1 MNESTSYPKANQ
13 HIPSLN
19 WLQAFE
25 AAARLESFTLA
36 SAELS
41 RTQATIS
48 QQIRHLERHL
58 ATDLFQRLPRGVE
71 LTLDGAAY
79 LPHVR
84 SAFQTIAASTR
95 DLFARDQPQSVSISS
110 PVSFVAAWVAP
121 LLPEWRQRHPNTNLS
136 IVSIQRPVDYTVE
149 DADLEIRYGNGPWP
163 GTEATLLLE
172 DVLVPVC
179 TPSLIQSADSWR
191 ELPVIALSGAR
202 AGWSEWCAHAG
213 MAPLASPALRFDS
226 FILALEAARAG
237 AGILLAPLALIQTAL
252 KNNELV
258 RLSDIEL
265 RTESGHWLLRDT
277 QKPSTPTVDEVRDWL
292 IAKAKAS
299 T

>member
-1 MNESTSYPKANQ
+1 MTSPDANQ
-13 HIPSLN
+13 HIPPLN

-36 SAELS
+36 STELN

-48 QQIRHLERHL
+48 QQIRNLELRL
-58 ATDLFQRLPRGVE
+58 ATELFQRLPRGVE

-95 DLFARDQPQSVSISS
+95 DLFAHDQSQSVSLSS
-110 PVSFVAAWVAP
+110 PVSFVAAWIAP
-121 LLPEWRQRHPNTNLS
+121 LLPELRRLDDRINLS

-179 TPSLIQSADSWR
+179 APALAKSTDDWR
-191 ELPVIALSGAR
+191 SLPVIALAGAR
-202 AGWSEWCAHAG
+202 AGWSDWCAYAG
-213 MAPLASPALRFDS
+213 FPPLSSPVLRFDS
-226 FILALEAARAG
+226 FILALEAAKAG
-237 AGILLAPLALIQTAL
+237 GGLLLAPLSLILATLQAG
-252 KNNELV
+252 ELV

-277 QKPSTPTVDEVRDWL
+277 QKPSTQAIDKIRAWL
-292 IAKAKAS
+292 ITKARAS
-299 T
+299 H

>member
-1 MNESTSYPKANQ
+1 MTSPDTNQ
-13 HIPSLN
+13 HIPPLN

-36 SAELS
+36 STELS

-48 QQIRHLERHL
+48 QQIRNLELHL
-58 ATDLFQRLPRGVE
+58 ATELFQRLPRGVE

-95 DLFARDQPQSVSISS
+95 DLFAHDQSQSVSLSS
-110 PVSFVAAWVAP
+110 PVSFVAAWIAP
-121 LLPEWRQRHPNTNLS
+121 LLPELRRLDDRINLS

-179 TPSLIQSADSWR
+179 APALANSTDDWR
-191 ELPVIALSGAR
+191 NLPVIALAGAR
-202 AGWSEWCAHAG
+202 AGWSDWCAHAG
-213 MAPLASPALRFDS
+213 IAPLSSPVLRFDS
-226 FILALEAARAG
+226 FILALEAAKAG
-237 AGILLAPLALIQTAL
+237 GGLLLAPLSLIRATL
-252 KNNELV
+252 REGELV

-277 QKPSTPTVDEVRDWL
+277 QKPSTQAIDKIRAWL
-292 IAKAKAS
+292 INKARAS
-299 T
+299 R

>member
-1 MNESTSYPKANQ
+1 MTSPDTNQ
-13 HIPSLN
+13 HIPPLN

-36 SAELS
+36 STELS

-48 QQIRHLERHL
+48 QQIRNLELHL
-58 ATDLFQRLPRGVE
+58 ATELFQRLPRGVE

-95 DLFARDQPQSVSISS
+95 DLFAHDQSQSVSLSS
-110 PVSFVAAWVAP
+110 PVSFVAAWIAP
-121 LLPEWRQRHPNTNLS
+121 LLPELRRLDDRINLS

-179 TPSLIQSADSWR
+179 APALANSTGDWR
-191 ELPVIALSGAR
+191 NLPVIALAGAR
-202 AGWSEWCAHAG
+202 AGWSDWCAHAG
-213 MAPLASPALRFDS
+213 IAPLSNPVLRFDS
-226 FILALEAARAG
+226 FILALEAAKAG
-237 AGILLAPLALIQTAL
+237 GGLLLAPLSLIRATL
-252 KNNELV
+252 REGELV

-277 QKPSTPTVDEVRDWL
+277 QKPSTQAIDKIRAWL
-292 IAKAKAS
+292 INKARAS
-299 T
+299 R